1 MTNVTR
7 ECAGWQLVEGPS
19 STTAVHKVL
28 LLPGLMGSD
37 VVFAQLLAE
46 PALAAASIRALAGN
60 PPGFKGLP
68 APRDFEFTIEGYA
81 ELVENLAAAEDVG
94 VILGHSY
101 FANVLIEVAARGRYA
116 GKLVLISPSLSR
128 AAEAKDLRDLDRYS
142 RNAVLRAPIW
152 WLTYVMMKSVFKPY
166 FQDPTMLAEV
176 TAAAR
181 LIPANVAR
189 RTLLGFF
196 DHLDRHG
203 DLAARLATTRVPV
216 RYLRGD
222 GDDIGFSADQRATLA
237 RNPLIAVH
245 EIPGARHFA
254 MCDQPAAVAEHLA
267 AVVR

>member
-1 MTNVTR
+1 MTNVSR
-7 ECAGWQLVEGPS
+7 ECAGWLLVEGP
-19 STTAVHKVL
+19 AAANKVL

-37 VVFAQLLAE
+37 AVFAPLLAE
-46 PALAAASIRALAGN
+46 PALEAASIQALAGN

-68 APRDFEFTIEGYA
+68 APRDFEFTVEGYA
-81 ELVENLAAAEDVG
+81 ELVENLAAAEDIG
-94 VILGHSY
+94 VIVGHSY
-101 FANVLIEVAARGRYA
+101 SANVLIEVAARGRYS

-128 AAEAKDLRDLDRYS
+128 AAEAKDLRDLDRFS
-142 RNAVLRAPIW
+142 RNRALRAPVW
-152 WLTYVMMKSVFKPY
+152 WLTYLMMKSVFKPY
-166 FQDPTMLAEV
+166 FQDPALLAEV

-222 GDDIGFSADQRATLA
+222 GDDIGFTDDQRSTLG

-254 MCDQPAAVAEHLA
+254 MCDQPAAVAAHLVA
-267 AVVR
+267 ITLMR